1 LSINPCSASGI
12 RAEGKELIMD
22 HDFADSARSARPG
35 ENPPAR
41 KGAPRRTLA
50 VSLALAYAF
59 LFSPGTGTVRGMEHD
74 HGQGHGTDHR
84 HHHEAMA
91 AKEGFKRSVAPY
103 ETPDVALTGADG
115 AKVPL
120 RETLGG
126 GKPVVMN
133 FIFTTCPTICP
144 VMTATFSRV
153 REMLGPDRD
162 RIRMVSITIDPEYDT
177 PAVLKEYGGRF
188 SAGPDWLFL
197 TGSLADIVT
206 VERAFDAYRGNKM
219 NHAPFTFLRASPGAP
234 WTRLDGI
241 LSAAE
246 LEREVRSI
254 LPGR

>member
-1 LSINPCSASGI
+1 MARRTADI
-12 RAEGKELIMD
+12 RAGEKELIMD
-22 HDFADSARSARPG
+22 ADFAASARSTAGPG
-35 ENPPAR
+35 SNSPAR
-41 KGAPRRTLA
+41 KGVAGRTLA
-50 VSLALAYAF
+50 VSLAFAYAF
-59 LFSPGTGTVRGMEHD
+59 FLSPGTGTVLGQEHD
-74 HGQGHGTDHR
+74 HGHGHGKDHG

-91 AKEGFKRSVAPY
+91 AKEGYKRTVVPY

-120 RETLGG
+120 REALGG
-126 GKPVVMN
+126 GKPVMMN

-177 PAVLKEYGGRF
+177 PAALKEYAGRF

-206 VERAFDAYRGNKM
+206 VQRAFDAYRGNKM
-219 NHAPFTFLRASPGAP
+219 NHAPFTFLRASPGSP